1 MKRFKLIRIFLVF
14 IFLSILLVA
23 APAAPAQAVRGI
35 TLSPTVG
42 KIGDRIS
49 ITGTD
54 FNKSTADTDKYA
66 AIFFSSDEASTID
79 DIDVEVTHYKLV
91 KEGVWLD
98 EEGDFETTFRVP
110 DTLDDGSKEED
121 VTSGTYYVYVCH
133 YLGTTIQTRIRA
145 VATFTVTMGKIS
157 LSPLRGTV
165 GTLLEITGTDFAD
178 NEPLTVKYNGFTVP
192 IDSGNNKTNSR
203 GDFNTVILIP
213 DSVAGSH
220 TVTAIVSGDEAEA
233 TFTVE
238 PDILINPTSG
248 ESGTTVIISGTGFGK
263 MKSVTIWF
271 DNTALATATT
281 SIMGSFYTNFNVPD
295 IQAGRYNVEAE
306 EGANIAKARFTIT
319 VPPPPPEPPQ
329 PPPPEPSPSI
339 SISATTGSIGQG
351 IVMGGA
357 GFKADITVT
366 IKYDNELLTA
376 ATTDSNGVFAAAF
389 TVPVSNHGNH
399 TIIASDGTNISELNF
414 AVESIPPPVPTLLLP
429 EMGAEVKSPIY
440 FNWRGVIDPSAP
452 VTYTLQVATSTD
464 FSATST
470 VLEKKGL
477 TQTEYSVT
485 EAEGMR
491 LGAAKTPYYWRA
503 RAIDG
508 ASNEGNWA
516 NPGVFYVARSGVPTW
531 AIITIAVLGVLFLL
545 ALGYFIHM
553 KTSTSRR

>member
-1 MKRFKLIRIFLVF
+1 
-14 IFLSILLVA
+14 LSILLVA
-23 APAAPAQAVRGI
+23 LPATPAQAVRGV
-35 TLSPTVG
+35 TLLPTEG
-42 KIGDRIS
+42 KIGDRIT
-49 ITGTD
+49 ITGTG

-66 AIFFSSDEASTID
+66 AIFFSSDEAGTID
-79 DIDVEVTHYKLV
+79 DIDVEVIHYKLV
-91 KEGVWLD
+91 KDVVWLD

-121 VTSGTYYVYVCH
+121 VTRGTYYIYVCH

-145 VATFTVTMGKIS
+145 VATFTVAMGEIS

-178 NEPLTVKYNGFTVP
+178 NMPLTVKYDGFTIPV
-192 IDSGNNKTNSR
+192 DSGSKQTNSR
-203 GDFNTVILIP
+203 GDFDSVILIP

-220 TVTAIVSGDEAEA
+220 TVTALVSGGEAKA
-233 TFTVE
+233 TFTIE

-248 ESGTTVIISGTGFGK
+248 ESGTVVIISGTGFEK
-263 MKSVTIWF
+263 MKAVTIWF
-271 DNTALATATT
+271 YNAAVATATT

-306 EGANIAKARFTIT
+306 QGANIAKTRFTIA

-329 PPPPEPSPSI
+329 PSPEPSPSL

-357 GFKADITVT
+357 GFKADATVT
-366 IKYDNELLTA
+366 IKYDYDLLTA
-376 ATTDSNGVFAAAF
+376 ATTDSSGGFAAAF
-389 TVPVSNHGNH
+389 TVPISNHGNH
-399 TIIASDGTNISELNF
+399 TITASDGTSTSELNF

-429 EMGAEVKSPIY
+429 EMGAEVESPMD

-452 VTYTLQVATSTD
+452 LTYTLQVATSPD

-491 LGAAKTPYYWRA
+491 LGTAKAPYYWRA

-516 NPGVFYVARSGVPTW
+516 NPGVFYVASSGLPTW
-531 AIITIAVLGVLFLL
+531 AIITIAVLGVIFLL

-553 KTSTSRR
+553 KTSTPGR